1 MTRGNGKSGDSPYTC
16 SDYRQEMILVA
27 LKKQLSSG
35 DLTGEE
41 KKALEERVKEL
52 EADMGLD

>member
-1 MTRGNGKSGDSPYTC
+1 MTRENGKREDSPYTC
-16 SDYRQEMILVA
+16 GDYRQEMILVA

-41 KKALEERVKEL
+41 KKALEERVREL